1 MACFWLNQAATS
13 IEILSYTQQ
22 KEAVFYNIQVTVG
35 DIFWVIPRRYSEFYT
50 LHQTL
55 VIDHGLSKD
64 ILPDKQLLHIRSPMF
79 IETRRKGL
87 EKYLRHA
94 LTFLQQTMP
103 KVFVNFLDFNKYDIF
118 FLLQDMAVKMFIET
132 DTILSMDKSHDFITL
147 ELFALTEFLQK
158 AIPVPECSE
167 HKCDIGVILDVCSQ
181 LQIVNVKAEGR
192 SNTDTLYEKSSI
204 DLCKL
209 QFDLSP
215 FKTLNTLN
223 LKNLSI
229 QQLVGLGNLR
239 NTLVRLK
246 VNKCRVSSIADILQ
260 CDVKWK
266 ELETLDLSFN
276 EIKQIDTS
284 LLLAP
289 KLRNLY
295 INDNDITTIEN
306 LSSLSNLSTL
316 SIASNS
322 IKLINDLHT
331 KVGNILYLNMSQN
344 TIQSCEGFSKMYSLE
359 SLDLSCNK
367 IFELK
372 EIQHL
377 GCLPNLN
384 NLALTGNP
392 LAGFVDYRVKVLEYF
407 GERAKDL
414 VLDNEKPT
422 QPELDKVNVL
432 KALRIVREGKVPD
445 LMINLR

>member
-1 MACFWLNQAATS
+1 MALKIFSQA
-13 IEILSYTQQ
+13 
-22 KEAVFYNIQVTVG
+22 
-35 DIFWVIPRRYSEFYT
+35 
-50 LHQTL
+50 
-55 VIDHGLSKD
+55 
-64 ILPDKQLLHIRSPMF
+64 
-79 IETRRKGL
+79 
-87 EKYLRHA
+87 
-94 LTFLQQTMP
+94 
-103 KVFVNFLDFNKYDIF
+103 
-118 FLLQDMAVKMFIET
+118 
-132 DTILSMDKSHDFITL
+132 DTILSNDKSYDFITL

-181 LQIVNVKAEGR
+181 LQIVNISGEGR
-192 SNTDTLYEKSSI
+192 TNSDTLYERSSI

-215 FKTLNTLN
+215 FKTLNILN
-223 LKNLSI
+223 LEKLSI

-239 NTLVRLK
+239 NTLVTLK
-246 VNKCRVSSIADILQ
+246 INKCRVSHIADILQ
-260 CDVKWK
+260 CDIVHKYDIMNSQKWK
-266 ELETLDLSFN
+266 NLETLDLSSN
-276 EIKQIDTS
+276 NIKEIDAT

-289 KLRNLY
+289 KLKNLNFNY
-295 INDNDITTIEN
+295 NDVTTLEN
-306 LSSLSNLSTL
+306 LSALSNLSTL
-316 SIASNS
+316 SIANNS

-344 TIQSCEGFSKMYSLE
+344 SIQSCEGFSKMYSLE

-377 GCLPNLN
+377 GRLPNLN

-392 LAGFVDYRVKVLEYF
+392 LAGCVDYRVKVLEYF
-407 GERAKDL
+407 DERAKDL

-422 QPELDKVNVL
+422 QPELDKVSVL

-445 LMINLR
+445 LKINLR